1 LRWEFPNPSQEDRRS
16 CATSK
21 TFNTKRAQIIQRE
34 TNKKK
39 RPTTSTPTTAAAA
52 AEDTLQNISLF

>member
-21 TFNTKRAQIIQRE
+21 TFNSKSSNNTKG
-34 TNKKK
+34 NKRK
-39 RPTTSTPTTAAAA
+39 RPTISTPTTAAV
-52 AEDTLQNISLF
+52 AEDTLQDTSLF